1 MCDGN
6 SANRR
11 FFKLYSSLVMP
22 EEVYKVNNPFT
33 SEDRQIF
40 FMSDPPYLIKTT
52 RNCWASQ
59 KLILWVSKLI
69 NNVANGQIN
78 VGLLF
83 NVKQNGKEILWK
95 HLMIC
100 TTHALHGASTSTP
113 GLSILPHLK
122 YEHVYLIS
130 FSKMRVDLAA
140 QVSCSNFKLILI

>member
-1 MCDGN
+1 MCN

-11 FFKLYSSLVMP
+11 FFKLHSSLVMP

-40 FMSDPPYLIKTT
+40 FMSDPPHLIKTT

-59 KLILWVSKLI
+59 KRILWVSKLI

-83 NVKQNGKEILWK
+83 NFKQNGKEILWK
-95 HLMIC
+95 HLIDLYNKC
-100 TTHALHGASTSTP
+100 SGASTSTP

-122 YEHVYLIS
+122 YEHVYLTS
-130 FSKMRVDLAA
+130 FSKVRVDLAA
-140 QVSCSNFKLILI
+140 QVSCSNFK